1 MYEFTS
7 AINNMTTFWLQSAYQ
22 TLTVGPD
29 NQLQVTD
36 DFLRTYLL
44 RPELNLVPESC
55 DAERTLHKR
64 LSDDPRAEIADA
76 EIAAMADV
84 DIQVNYQ
91 VWLRYRAKL
100 LAASSLE
107 NFYMSLFKG
116 DGVDVPPLFI
126 GLLAQIFVRHILGE
140 DCHPL
145 DARMGELFFRTQK
158 ISVLEDSIVMG
169 ADEEVVDR
177 NAKAGENG
185 DIMDLLKGKSM
196 TMRSIDLDVLHEENA
211 DLYWEQNEEYAFAI
225 QLNFGQPPI
234 NHFSR
239 LLEKWIAHFLGVK
252 VRVTPMQ
259 QITDPKWSW
268 HVGLDAVATDILNK
282 LYNKETVDPDE
293 LEKIICLF
301 RLDFIDEA
309 AVSQAQVGKPVYMGI
324 AMNDQ
329 KQLKLKPQNLLFN
342 LPLAKVS

>member
-1 MYEFTS
+1 
-7 AINNMTTFWLQSAYQ
+7 MTNFWPHSAYK
-22 TLTVGPD
+22 TLTVGSD
-29 NQLQVTD
+29 KQLLVTD

-55 DAERTLHKR
+55 DVECVLHQR
-64 LSDDPRAEIADA
+64 LNANPRAEISDE
-76 EIAAMADV
+76 EITGMADS

-126 GLLAQIFVRHILGE
+126 SQLAQIFIRHILGE

-158 ISVLEDSIVMG
+158 ITVLEDGVVMG
-169 ADEEVVDR
+169 ADDEVVTR
-177 NAKAGENG
+177 NAQAGETGN
-185 DIMDLLKGKSM
+185 IMDLLKSKSM
-196 TMRSIDLDVLHEENA
+196 SMRSVDLDVLHEENA
-211 DLYWEQNEEYAFAI
+211 ELYWDKSEDHDFAV

-234 NHFSR
+234 NHFCR
-239 LLEKWIAHFLGVK
+239 VLEKWVQHFLGAQ
-252 VRVTPMQ
+252 VRITPMQ
-259 QITDPKWSW
+259 QISDPKWSW
-268 HVGLDAVATDILNK
+268 HVGLDAAATDILNM
-282 LYNKETVDPDE
+282 LYNKETVDTDE
-293 LEKIICLF
+293 LEKVICLF

-309 AVSQAQVGKPVYMGI
+309 AVTQSQAGKPVYMGI
-324 AMNDQ
+324 AMNDD

>member
-1 MYEFTS
+1 MGS
-7 AINNMTTFWLQSAYQ
+7 
-22 TLTVGPD
+22 D
-29 NQLQVTD
+29 KQLLVTD

-55 DAERTLHKR
+55 AAERALHQR
-64 LSDDPRAEIADA
+64 LSENPRAAISDEEIAG
-76 EIAAMADV
+76 MADP

-126 GLLAQIFVRHILGE
+126 TQLAQIFIRHILGE

-145 DARMGELFFRTQK
+145 DARMGELFFRVQK
-158 ISVLEDSIVMG
+158 ITVLEDSVVMAADDEIVT
-169 ADEEVVDR
+169 R
-177 NAKAGENG
+177 NAQAGETGN
-185 DIMDLLKGKSM
+185 ILDLLKSKSM
-196 TMRSIDLDVLHEENA
+196 SMRSIDLDVLHEENA
-211 DLYWEQNEEYAFAI
+211 DLYWEKSEDYDFAV

-234 NHFSR
+234 NHFCR
-239 LLEKWIAHFLGVK
+239 VLEKWIQHFLGAQ
-252 VRVTPMQ
+252 VRITPMQ

-268 HVGLDAVATDILNK
+268 HVGLDAAATDILNK
-282 LYNKETVDPDE
+282 LYNKEPVDSDE
-293 LEKIICLF
+293 LEKVICLF

-309 AVSQAQVGKPVYMGI
+309 AVTQSQAGKPVYMGI
-324 AMNDQ
+324 AMNDE

-342 LPLAKVS
+342 LPLAKAS

>member
-1 MYEFTS
+1 
-7 AINNMTTFWLQSAYQ
+7 MTNFWPHSAYK
-22 TLTVGPD
+22 TLTVGLD
-29 NQLQVTD
+29 KQLLVTD

-55 DAERTLHKR
+55 DVERALHQR
-64 LSDDPRAEIADA
+64 LSESPRAVISDEEIAC
-76 EIAAMADV
+76 MADS

-126 GLLAQIFVRHILGE
+126 SQLAQIFIRHILGE

-158 ISVLEDSIVMG
+158 ITVLEDGVVMG
-169 ADEEVVDR
+169 ADDEVVTR
-177 NAKAGENG
+177 NAQAGETGN
-185 DIMDLLKGKSM
+185 IMDLLKSKSM
-196 TMRSIDLDVLHEENA
+196 SMRSIDLDVLHEENA
-211 DLYWEQNEEYAFAI
+211 GLYWDKSEDYDFAV

-234 NHFSR
+234 NHFCR
-239 LLEKWIAHFLGVK
+239 VLEKWVQHFLGAQ

-259 QITDPKWSW
+259 QISDPKWSW
-268 HVGLDAVATDILNK
+268 HVGLDAAATDILNK
-282 LYNKETVDPDE
+282 LYNKEPVDTDE
-293 LEKIICLF
+293 LEKVICLF

-309 AVSQAQVGKPVYMGI
+309 AVTQAQAGKPVYMGI
-324 AMNDQ
+324 AMNDE

-342 LPLAKVS
+342 LPLAKAS

>member
-1 MYEFTS
+1 
-7 AINNMTTFWLQSAYQ
+7 MTNFWPHSAYK
-22 TLTVGPD
+22 TLTAGSD
-29 NQLQVTD
+29 KQLLVTD

-55 DAERTLHKR
+55 AVERALHQR
-64 LSDDPRAEIADA
+64 LSENPRAAISDEEIAG
-76 EIAAMADV
+76 MADP

-126 GLLAQIFVRHILGE
+126 TQLAQIFIRHILGE

-145 DARMGELFFRTQK
+145 DARMGELFFRVQK
-158 ISVLEDSIVMG
+158 ITVLEGSVVMAADDEIVT
-169 ADEEVVDR
+169 R
-177 NAKAGENG
+177 NAQAGETGN
-185 DIMDLLKGKSM
+185 ILDLLKSKSM
-196 TMRSIDLDVLHEENA
+196 SMRSIDLDVLHEENA
-211 DLYWEQNEEYAFAI
+211 DLYWEKNEDHDFAV

-234 NHFSR
+234 NHFCR
-239 LLEKWIAHFLGVK
+239 VLEKWIQHFLGAQ
-252 VRVTPMQ
+252 VRITPMQ

-268 HVGLDAVATDILNK
+268 HVGLDAAATDILNK
-282 LYNKETVDPDE
+282 LYNKEPVDSDE
-293 LEKIICLF
+293 LEKVICLF

-309 AVSQAQVGKPVYMGI
+309 AVTQSQAGKPVYMGI
-324 AMNDQ
+324 AMNDE

-342 LPLAKVS
+342 LPLAKAS

>member
-1 MYEFTS
+1 
-7 AINNMTTFWLQSAYQ
+7 MTNFWPLSAYK
-22 TLTVGPD
+22 TLTVGSD
-29 NQLQVTD
+29 KQLLVTD

-55 DAERTLHKR
+55 AVERALHQR
-64 LSDDPRAEIADA
+64 LSENPRAAISDQEIAG
-76 EIAAMADV
+76 MADP

-126 GLLAQIFVRHILGE
+126 AQLAQIFIRHILGE

-145 DARMGELFFRTQK
+145 DARMGELFFRVQK
-158 ISVLEDSIVMG
+158 ITVLEDSVVMAADDEIVT
-169 ADEEVVDR
+169 R
-177 NAKAGENG
+177 NAQAGETGN
-185 DIMDLLKGKSM
+185 ILDLLKSKSM
-196 TMRSIDLDVLHEENA
+196 SMRSIDLDVLHEENA
-211 DLYWEQNEEYAFAI
+211 DLYWEKNEDYDFAV
-225 QLNFGQPPI
+225 QLNFSQPPI
-234 NHFSR
+234 NHFCR
-239 LLEKWIAHFLGVK
+239 VLEKWIQHFLGAQ
-252 VRVTPMQ
+252 VRITPMQ

-268 HVGLDAVATDILNK
+268 HVGLDAAATDILNK
-282 LYNKETVDPDE
+282 LYNKEPVDSDE
-293 LEKIICLF
+293 LEKVICLF

-309 AVSQAQVGKPVYMGI
+309 AVTQSQAGKPVYMGI
-324 AMNDQ
+324 AMNDE

-342 LPLAKVS
+342 LPLAKAS